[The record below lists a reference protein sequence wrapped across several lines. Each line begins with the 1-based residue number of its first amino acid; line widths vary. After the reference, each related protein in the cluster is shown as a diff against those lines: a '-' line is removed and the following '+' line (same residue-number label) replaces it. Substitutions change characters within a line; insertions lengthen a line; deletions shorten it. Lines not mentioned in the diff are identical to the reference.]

1 MSLYAQSDAIHAS
14 TAALV
19 QDSAVTPLADSAEP
33 RSWDP
38 NLEQR
43 EMASPPMPLTVRK
56 IRLTDVPDL
65 RLLNPTFDLNQPE
78 SYLRG
83 FRPVRAGLLAALPGV
98 RSRRPAFVA
107 RVGDRLVGLIQF
119 RPQELDERWNVV
131 AIGTAVGVYE
141 SDPVIE
147 ALLEHG
153 VRGAGL
159 RGVKRLYAKVPHD
172 YPLRDAFRRQAWT
185 PYANETIYA
194 SVKPLPARRAAIRL
208 RAQQPVDTW
217 AINQLYNAAAPK
229 PVQDAEAWTSHHWD
243 LKSTKSVST
252 PGDTTGWLLEEG
264 HSLLGYAR
272 ITAFGH
278 ACLIELVYSPDRID
292 ILSSLVD
299 STLELARL
307 RSGRRV
313 YCAVRGYQA
322 ELASSLEDRGFLPG
336 LEQDLL
342 IKYTTA
348 TVRVPIMEAVP
359 FQLEVGEKI
368 PQRVPTFLQGSST
381 DGAPN

>member
-1 MSLYAQSDAIHAS
+1 MQAGFL
-14 TAALV
+14 
-19 QDSAVTPLADSAEP
+19 SA
-33 RSWDP
+33 
-38 NLEQR
+38 
-43 EMASPPMPLTVRK
+43 M
-56 IRLTDVPDL
+56 
-65 RLLNPTFDLNQPE
+65 
-78 SYLRG
+78 
-83 FRPVRAGLLAALPGV
+83 PGV
-98 RSRRPAFVA
+98 RAKRPAFVA
-107 RVGDRLVGLIQF
+107 RVGDRLVGYIQF
-119 RPQELDERWNVV
+119 RPQELDERWNVI

-159 RGVKRLYAKVPHD
+159 RGVKRLYAKAPRD
-172 YPLRDAFRRQAWT
+172 FPLRDAFRRQAWA

-194 SVKPLPARRAAIRL
+194 STKPLATRRNAIRL

-243 LKSTKSVST
+243 LKATRGATSS
-252 PGDTTGWLLEEG
+252 GDTTGWLLEEG

-272 ITAFGH
+272 ITASGQT
-278 ACLIELVYSPDRID
+278 CLIELVYSPERID
-292 ILSSLVD
+292 ILPSLVD

-348 TVRVPIMEAVP
+348 TVRVPIVEAVP

-368 PQRVPTFLQGSST
+368 PQRVPTFLQGRSG
-381 DGAPN
+381 DGTTN

>member
-1 MSLYAQSDAIHAS
+1 
-14 TAALV
+14 
-19 QDSAVTPLADSAEP
+19 
-33 RSWDP
+33 
-38 NLEQR
+38 
-43 EMASPPMPLTVRK
+43 MPLTVRK
-56 IRLTDVPDL
+56 VRLLDVPDL
-65 RLLNPTFDLNQPE
+65 RLLDPVFNLNQPE
-78 SYLRG
+78 DSLRV
-83 FRPVRAGLLAALPGV
+83 FQPIRAGFLAALPGV
-98 RSRRPAFVA
+98 RARRPAFVA
-107 RVGDRLVGLIQF
+107 RVGDRLVGFIQF
-119 RPQELDERWNVV
+119 RPHELDERWTVV
-131 AIGTAVGVYE
+131 ALGTAVGVYE

-159 RGVKRLYAKVPHD
+159 RGVKRLYAKAPHD
-172 YPLRDAFRRQAWT
+172 YPLREAFRRQAWT
-185 PYANETIYA
+185 PYASETIYTLA
-194 SVKPLPARRAAIRL
+194 RPAGGRRGAIRL

-243 LKSTKSVST
+243 LKAARAASNL
-252 PGDTTGWLLEEG
+252 GDTTGWLLEEG
-264 HSLLGYAR
+264 HALLGYAR
-272 ITAFGH
+272 ITASGLG
-278 ACLIELVYSPDRID
+278 CLVEFVYRPDRID
-292 ILSSLVD
+292 ILPSLVD

-348 TVRVPIMEAVP
+348 TVRVPIVEAVP

-368 PQRVPTFLQGSST
+368 PQRVPTFLQGSSG
-381 DGAPN
+381 DGATN